1 MRVFITGATGYI
13 GFNVA
18 MEFRR
23 SGHEVFGLAR
33 SAVKAQPLLHN
44 EIRPVIGSMEE
55 PGSYLK
61 AAASCSVLIHA
72 ASDASAQAE
81 MDRKTIE
88 ALASTANNGAQPKTL
103 IYTSGVWVHGDTKCE
118 YIDETCPLAPAK
130 LVAWRPALEQLA
142 LNAAGM
148 RGVVIR
154 PGCVYGKEGG
164 LTGLW
169 FAGANSGQALDVVGG
184 RNHWAIVHVCDLAV
198 GYRLI
203 AESGLSGEVFDLVD
217 SSRETVGEMAAAA
230 AKAAGNTAGVRFI
243 PLAQAAQKM
252 GDFAE
257 CLALDQHIDA
267 GKARRLV
274 GWSPRHRGFAS
285 DAGLY
290 YASWKASQR

>member
-1 MRVFITGATGYI
+1 MRIFITGATGYI

-23 SGHEVFGLAR
+23 AGHEVFGLAR

-130 LVAWRPALEQLA
+130 LVAWRPAVETIDAQRSRRARDCDSPRMRLWKGGRPY
-142 LNAAGM
+142 GM
-148 RGVVIR
+148 
-154 PGCVYGKEGG
+154 
-164 LTGLW
+164 W
-169 FAGANSGQALDVVGG
+169 FAGANTGQALDVIGG
-184 RNHWAIVHVCDLAV
+184 RNHWAIVHVSDLAV

-257 CLALDQHIDA
+257 CLALDQHVDA